1 MTVEIRERVRITRH
15 SRRAALATAGALTG
29 AMLAACGGPGA
40 GGSGQGATGTG
51 IKVEAGN
58 LIWYLWDAGPE
69 RLPYYEEIAKTF
81 QAQNP
86 SLKLELLT
94 RAAAAGGGN
103 VL

>member
-1 MTVEIRERVRITRH
+1 MEIREGVSIKRH
-15 SRRAALATAGALTG
+15 SRRAALATAGAMTG
-29 AMLAACGGPGA
+29 AILAACGGPGA

-86 SLKLELLT
+86 SIKLELVPPLP
-94 RAAAAGGGN
+94 GGGGRT
-103 VL
+103 LTS